1 MFQFVSILKSKWH
14 GAKPSSDSEFLLLV
28 TIKKNQDSQRIKNQ
42 VNNFFLEMSIF
53 FQEATMDNESCDK
66 SATDIECRKK
76 SATDP
81 ESTDAADTES
91 SKSLGRNK

>member
-1 MFQFVSILKSKWH
+1 
-14 GAKPSSDSEFLLLV
+14 
-28 TIKKNQDSQRIKNQ
+28 
-42 VNNFFLEMSIF
+42 MSIF

-76 SATDP
+76 SATDT

-91 SKSLGRNK
+91 SKKTTMDDAGVSFLF